1 VTEEQLPVDGRSAR
15 RARNRNAVLD
25 AVHELF
31 TEIRAFP
38 SLESVAARS
47 GVSLRSIHR
56 YFPDSQGLMLE
67 AVARRVG
74 VTAALY
80 ELRDLGEGSV
90 EERINRLVEQRLT
103 IYEEASA
110 TIRVA
115 LAVQDSMPRIAEQ
128 VGLREAHLLAQLEK
142 QFAPEL
148 EALDP
153 RSASSVVAC
162 ADILMHFEGVDRL
175 HRAQG
180 LPLEEVRRILV
191 DGLSRLLATASTG

>member
-1 VTEEQLPVDGRSAR
+1 MSEAELPVDGRSAR

-31 TEIRAFP
+31 TEVRAFP
-38 SLESVAARS
+38 TLESVAARS

-67 AVARRVG
+67 ALARRVG

-80 ELRDLGEGSV
+80 ELRDLGEGTL
-90 EERINRLVEQRLT
+90 EERIDRLVEQRLR
-103 IYEEASA
+103 IYDEASA

-115 LAVQDSMPRIAEQ
+115 LAVQDSMPLIAEQ
-128 VGLREAHLLAQLEK
+128 VELRRAQLLTQLEQ
-142 QFAPEL
+142 QFIPEL

-153 RSASSVVAC
+153 RSASAVVAC
-162 ADILMHFEGVDRL
+162 ADILTQFEGVDRL
-175 HRAQG
+175 HRALG

-191 DGLSRLLATASTG
+191 DGLGKLLGKAPNG